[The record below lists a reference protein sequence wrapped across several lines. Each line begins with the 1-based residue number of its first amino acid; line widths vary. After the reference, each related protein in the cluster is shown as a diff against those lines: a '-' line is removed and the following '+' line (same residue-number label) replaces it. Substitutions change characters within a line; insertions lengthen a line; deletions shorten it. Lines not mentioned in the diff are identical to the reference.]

1 MSEDIARSV
10 LAEMEFYVGRW
21 LGSEGLPAEDEPSL
35 RPLVR
40 VLQDVR
46 EKMERVRPHFE
57 DKEKE

>member
-1 MSEDIARSV
+1 MSKDIARTV
-10 LAEMEFYVGRW
+10 LAEMDFYTGRW

-40 VLQDVR
+40 ALQEVR

-57 DKEKE
+57 EKAEE